1 MNSILEVKNYLIK
14 TECSDIL
21 NIMNQTE
28 FDNDRQPS
36 HWVDSIKRIKFP
48 EHLINAVTLDL
59 QNTVQTFYKVKFKK
73 QHNLHTVVWNT
84 GKSMLPWHI
93 DYGAKLEFPERD
105 YVSLIYLNDD
115 YEGGE
120 LSVPSLNFEKK
131 PERGTLISFR
141 GGDTPHAVK
150 TINSGTR
157 YTIIC
162 WWNLKD

>member
-1 MNSILEVKNYLIK
+1 MNSILEVKNYLTK

-28 FDNDRQPS
+28 FDNVRQPP
-36 HWVDSIKRIKFP
+36 HWIDSVKRIKFP

-73 QHNLHTVVWNT
+73 QHNLHTVVCNT
-84 GKSMLPWHI
+84 GKSMLPWH
-93 DYGAKLEFPERD
+93 
-105 YVSLIYLNDD
+105 ND

-141 GGDTPHAVK
+141 DGDTPHAVK

-162 WWNLKD
+162 WWELK